1 MQTKNYKSTKF
12 NIFKNIQI
20 SNPSCYNNFSFSF
33 IVFPIA
39 CYFFNEFN
47 KLLDLGFQT
56 IRNNLI

>member
-39 CYFFNEFN
+39 CY
-47 KLLDLGFQT
+47 LS
-56 IRNNLI
+56 LIHISEPTRPY